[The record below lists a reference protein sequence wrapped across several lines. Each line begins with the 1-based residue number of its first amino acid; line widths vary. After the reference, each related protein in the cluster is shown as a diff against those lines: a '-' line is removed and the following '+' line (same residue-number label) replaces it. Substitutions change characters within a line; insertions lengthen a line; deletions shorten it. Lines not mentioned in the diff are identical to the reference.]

1 MTIDLKFKTEK
12 EAKEWLNSIDEFI
25 ASNGL
30 QRANCY
36 RRTIT
41 WISDREE
48 NSYIPLLNPT
58 SEICKLKYLRIKVDL
73 LYKKHRFVVFT
84 SPKAYKLPN
93 KCYTSSEIAYKYI
106 TSRLIDDNAMNY
118 ALLDGNVISD
128 VCPDPFGQVMGGI
141 PTYIADTILPHL
153 SHRMDVLNERLIQ
166 SADCNF
172 KCNNVGEFLSYL
184 SNYKSAS
191 MVLNHCEFV
200 RVRGGYKYWRHLFD
214 HWRNLDDIYSPQLPP
229 TDTLIRSSGGR
240 ILNPNN
246 ISGVVR
252 SNWSD
257 NASTPIS
264 EAYQNGRW
272 REIVANNLNLD
283 LEGILRQ
290 LHTTESLER
299 DPLP

>member
-1 MTIDLKFKTEK
+1 MIDLKFKTEK
-12 EAKEWLNSIDEFI
+12 EARKWLNSIDEFV

-30 QRANCY
+30 QRPNSY
-36 RRTIT
+36 RRAIT

-48 NSYIPLLNPT
+48 NSYIPLLNSA
-58 SEICKLKYLRIKVDL
+58 SEICKLKYLRIKVDI

-84 SPKAYKLPN
+84 SPKVYRLPN
-93 KCYTSSEIAYKYI
+93 KCYTPSEIAYKFI
-106 TSRLIDDNAMNY
+106 TSRLLDDNVMNY

-128 VCPDPFGQVMGGI
+128 VCPDPFGHVMGGI
-141 PTYIADTILPHL
+141 PTYIAETIYPHL
-153 SHRMDVLNERLIQ
+153 RHRMNVLNERLIQ

-172 KCNNVGEFLSYL
+172 KCNNVGEFLSHL

-200 RVRGGYKYWRHLFD
+200 KVHGGYHYWSNLFD
-214 HWRNLDDIYSPQLPP
+214 HWRNLDDIHSPQPP
-229 TDTLIRSSGGR
+229 PIDTLIRSLGGR
-240 ILNPNN
+240 TLNPNN

-257 NASTPIS
+257 NASTSPF
-264 EAYQNGRW
+264 EAYQNRRW
-272 REIVANNLNLD
+272 REIVANNPNLD
-283 LEGILRQ
+283 LEEILRR